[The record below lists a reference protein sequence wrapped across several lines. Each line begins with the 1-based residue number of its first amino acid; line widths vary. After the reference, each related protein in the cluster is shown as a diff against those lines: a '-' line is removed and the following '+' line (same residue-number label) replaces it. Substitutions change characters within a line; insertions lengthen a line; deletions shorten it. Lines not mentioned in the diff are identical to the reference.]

1 MVLRINDGE
10 NDISIL
16 DEKDILLTDTDRQK
30 SLFSDGYKYES
41 CSAQAL
47 MVETLCSMYMGLQ
60 HQAYGMPIL
69 DKKGKDVGIEGKATF
84 GRAVNLLVSSNAFHK
99 EGIEAHLKKYVELR
113 NNLAHEVSGTS
124 SNFDF
129 HAFFE
134 LGEKIVKELKP
145 HFEKTFEKIATKV
158 QKNA

>member
-1 MVLRINDGE
+1 MVLSINDGE

-16 DEKDILLTDTDRQK
+16 DEKDILLTDTNRQK

-47 MVETLCSMYMGLQ
+47 MVETLCSMYLGLQ

-69 DKKGKDVGIEGKATF
+69 DKKGKDVGIEVKATF
-84 GRAVNLLVSSNAFHK
+84 GRVVNLLVSSNAFHK
-99 EGIEAHLKKYVELR
+99 EGIEEHLIKYIELR
-113 NNLAHEVSGTS
+113 NNLVHEVSGTS

-145 HFEKTFEKIATKV
+145 QFEKTFEKIATKV

>member
-1 MVLRINDGE
+1 MVLRINDRE
-10 NDISIL
+10 NGISIL
-16 DEKDILLTDTDRQK
+16 DEKDVLLTDTDRQK
-30 SLFSDGYKYES
+30 RLFSEGYKYES

-60 HQAYGMPIL
+60 HQAYEVPVL
-69 DKKGKDVGIEGKATF
+69 DKKGKNIGIVGKLTF
-84 GRAVNLLVSSNAFHK
+84 GRVVNLLISSNAFHK
-99 EGIEAHLKKYVELR
+99 EGIEEHLKKYVELR

-129 HAFFE
+129 PAFFE

-145 HFEKTFEKIATKV
+145 HFEKTFQKIATKE
-158 QKNA
+158 N